1 MLGDLTAAF
10 GLTVLCLA
18 PILLVSLVF
27 PPLLMRF
34 TRPTPPPSDGQ
45 PKPNKPAKRG
55 PIGATVAFAR
65 FYFLSLVVLVTLTVV
80 FWWMMLL
87 FSPTD
92 AVVNFAEQR
101 LPAERDAIENAVEPA
116 EEPEIEIGD

>member
-34 TRPTPPPSDGQ
+34 TRPAPSPDL
-45 PKPNKPAKRG
+45 PKADKPSKRG
-55 PIGATVAFAR
+55 PIGVTVAFAR

-80 FWWMMLL
+80 FWWMLLL

-92 AVVNFAEQR
+92 AVVDFAEQR

-116 EEPEIEIGD
+116 EEREIEIGD